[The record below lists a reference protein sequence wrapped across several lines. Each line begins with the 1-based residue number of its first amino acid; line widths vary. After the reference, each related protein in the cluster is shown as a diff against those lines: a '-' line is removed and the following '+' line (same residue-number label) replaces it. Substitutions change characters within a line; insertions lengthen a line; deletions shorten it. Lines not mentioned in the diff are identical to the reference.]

1 MTPKRF
7 HRLATWTLFFNAL
20 IVLTGAG
27 VRLTESGLG
36 CADWPNCE
44 EGSLAP
50 AELDL
55 LGWIEFGNRLLS
67 GVVGL
72 ICVAA
77 LWGAIRRRP
86 RVRRLVA
93 LAAGLVVGS
102 VAQIILGAFI
112 IALELDPIAVGG
124 HFLISAVMLM
134 VAVLLWTAS
143 MPDLAPDDDRPW
155 WSPFDLRSVAGDV
168 SSAGNNRRH
177 QTIRRHGRL
186 LCALAALVVFA
197 GVVVTGTGPNSGDSR
212 ATRLPFEFETVARLH
227 GITVWVFLAVLVAL
241 AVRLHKAQLH
251 KTRLHNA
258 PDGTGP
264 SDRLSGLV
272 RWLMALTVAQGALGY
287 GQYLAGVPPLLV
299 ELHILGAITVWM
311 MTVVVWTG
319 TERLARPAVDEPG
332 LRDIPGGV
340 VEHVQPVQ

>member
-67 GVVGL
+67 GLVGL

-77 LWGAIRRRP
+77 LWGAMRRQP
-86 RVRRLVA
+86 RIGRLVA

-124 HFLISAVMLM
+124 HFLISAAMLM
-134 VAVLLWTAS
+134 VAVLLWIRS
-143 MPDLAPDDDRPW
+143 MPEVADGDHPW
-155 WSPFDLRSVAGDV
+155 WNPFDLRSVGSQSKNGAGH
-168 SSAGNNRRH
+168 G
-177 QTIRRHGRL
+177 IRLQGRL
-186 LCALAALVVFA
+186 LGRILCALAALVVFA

-227 GITVWVFLAVLVAL
+227 GITVWLFLAVLVTL
-241 AVRLHKAQLH
+241 AVRLRKQPATSGSQN
-251 KTRLHNA
+251 RLN
-258 PDGTGP
+258 
-264 SDRLSGLV
+264 RLVG
-272 RWLMALTVAQGALGY
+272 WLLMLALAQGALGY
-287 GQYLAGVPPLLV
+287 GQYLAGVPPLMV
-299 ELHILGAITVWM
+299 ELHIFGAITVWM
-311 MTVVVWTG
+311 LTVVVWTG
-319 TERLARPAVDEPG
+319 TERLAQSGGQET
-332 LRDIPGGV
+332 LRDVPGGV